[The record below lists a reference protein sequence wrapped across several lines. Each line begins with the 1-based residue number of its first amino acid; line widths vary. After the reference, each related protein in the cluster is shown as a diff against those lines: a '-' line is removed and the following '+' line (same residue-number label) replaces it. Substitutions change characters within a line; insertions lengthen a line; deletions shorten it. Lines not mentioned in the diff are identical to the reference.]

1 MELKKANRKLKCA
14 GEVLCNEKVEF
25 CIKFSKNSINL
36 CEKCARNLFSQL
48 GSSLVP
54 KSIKNKFN
62 YKE

>member
-1 MELKKANRKLKCA
+1 MEIQKANRKYKCA

-25 CIKFSKNSINL
+25 CIKFSKKTVNL
-36 CEKCARNLFSQL
+36 CEKCARNLFQQL
-48 GSSLVP
+48 GTHLVP